1 MNTITSPGNTHHV
14 ATLIQQSQ
22 NVSRHTMS
30 SREIAEL
37 TGSTHDNVLKT
48 IRAYVAKGVVS
59 SNDTPYVHPQNG
71 QVYREF
77 VLSQRDTLVGVSG
90 YSVELRARI
99 IDRWQELEAR
109 ADQFQIPATY
119 AEALQAVA
127 DQAKENQSLRLVI
140 LDQAPK
146 VAAIKR
152 LAAAE
157 GAIYAIYNPTTL
169 TSALLAV
176 NATAARQPE
185 VYAGANMPAGYT
197 ASALVSVWPTNAS
210 GQLIVGGQVGRWVSR
225 NSVAVVNTALAT
237 GTPTL
242 INLSAAVPR
251 NAVRCGGTGGI
262 AGPSGSNNAM
272 TIQQDAAGTGLQYI
286 SAGPTSGIS
295 GNWLL
300 TLLTDQVLYATYTVS
315 LAPGGFTIGVS
326 SYEF

>member
-1 MNTITSPGNTHHV
+1 MHNHIISGNPHTA
-14 ATLIQQSQ
+14 ATLLGQSQ

-48 IRAYVAKGVVS
+48 IRVYVARGVVS

-77 VLSQRDTLVGVSG
+77 LLSQRDTLVVVSG

-119 AEALQAVA
+119 AEALQAAA

-152 LAAAE
+152 LASAG
-157 GAIYAIYNPTTL
+157 GAICISDAAKQLQVPPSTL
-169 TSALLAV
+169 FKLMSARRWIFQRGGSKRW
-176 NATAARQPE
+176 TAYQPQITR
-185 VYAGANMPAGYT
+185 GY
-197 ASALVSVWPTNAS
+197 LVHKV
-210 GQLIVGGQVGRWVSR
+210 
-225 NSVAVVNTALAT
+225 TALTPDEQT
-237 GTPTL
+237 GADRAAFQPLVTPKGLTRL
-242 INLSAAVPR
+242 AELLQEAV
-251 NAVRCGGTGGI
+251 
-262 AGPSGSNNAM
+262 
-272 TIQQDAAGTGLQYI
+272 
-286 SAGPTSGIS
+286 
-295 GNWLL
+295 
-300 TLLTDQVLYATYTVS
+300 
-315 LAPGGFTIGVS
+315 
-326 SYEF
+326 